1 MVKSWDRGV
10 EFEAL
15 KARLESLM
23 RRSKTDKEY
32 AYAAIL
38 LTQLLNGSRVS
49 EAVDAVL
56 AFARSGERRVK
67 VRVRKR
73 KEESERLM
81 VVPERVELRRVAWL
95 VDEEPRLLVRRVKM
109 YALNKLRVN
118 THSLRYA
125 FITHLARRGIS
136 AQIIAKITG
145 HRRLDYILHY
155 TQRVEAEKLLEKI
168 VEEA

>member
-1 MVKSWDRGV
+1 M
-10 EFEAL
+10 
-15 KARLESLM
+15 
-23 RRSKTDKEY
+23 
-32 AYAAIL
+32 
-38 LTQLLNGSRVS
+38 
-49 EAVDAVL
+49 
-56 AFARSGERRVK
+56 K

-73 KEESERLM
+73 KDGVERLV
-81 VVPERVELRRVAWL
+81 VVPERVELRRVVWL
-95 VDEEPRLLVRRVKM
+95 AEEEPRHLVKRVKM
-109 YALNKLRVN
+109 YALSRLKLN

>member
-1 MVKSWDRGV
+1 MVGWDREV
-10 EFEAL
+10 SFEAV

-38 LTQLLNGSRVS
+38 YVQLLNGCRVS

-73 KEESERLM
+73 KEGSERLV

-95 VDEEPRLLVRRVKM
+95 ADEEPRLLVRRVKM
-109 YALNKLRVN
+109 YALSRLKVN

-125 FITHLARRGIS
+125 FITHLAKRGIS

-155 TQRVEAEKLLEKI
+155 TQKVEAEKLLEKI